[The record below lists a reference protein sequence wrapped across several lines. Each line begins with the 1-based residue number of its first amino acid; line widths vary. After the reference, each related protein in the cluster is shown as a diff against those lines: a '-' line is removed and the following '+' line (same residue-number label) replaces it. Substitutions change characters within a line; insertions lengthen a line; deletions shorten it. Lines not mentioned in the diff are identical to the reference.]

1 MKAKTRKINDYSLN
15 EKQNSTMISYI
26 FDALL
31 FLLFY
36 PPFFRGL
43 FFQNELVPTQI
54 LTAIVFL
61 IYCLMTRN
69 KDTHKKYSWVE
80 VGLLALSGVYI
91 VSTFTA
97 VNTNLSI
104 QETLKY
110 INYLCIIVLSKRLI
124 DNQRKR
130 KIALTT
136 LVIAGVFVVFIG
148 LGTALDAFHY
158 RDAFVDGMMNSTFQY
173 HNTFGAYCLAILFL
187 AYMLLNEYQGK
198 AKYFVRTA
206 TFLLFLGCILSYSRG
221 AWVVMPFVGFM
232 YYLLV
237 SKAYKIGFMSD
248 FIGNLLG
255 VMVIIKPLTTSFEAV
270 NKTSGWLWVFI
281 GMIVSVGVSLLI
293 EKLLTKL
300 DLQEKIYNLGIPV
313 VALIIPIVGLLFKN
327 TLLGMLPANLAQR
340 LGSISL
346 GTETVTERTVFY
358 KDALNII
365 KDYPIFG
372 SGGGGWSTLYRAY
385 QTYGYSSTQAHNY
398 YMQLWIEIG
407 TVGLIIFIGI
417 LLAYIYHAFKTYR
430 SCEEPSAKATYAAM
444 FTVVM
449 TILIHSAIDFDLT
462 YSSIGIIM
470 WSIIGMQL
478 AMGES
483 FEIGEKKAG
492 VRIPYVAPVF
502 VGMLLIVSMINGAAS
517 HSAKQAVYAI
527 QQNKIEE
534 GIAHFKRA
542 SSIAPFDPTYATDY
556 ANLLNKVAYQT
567 KDENQLQ
574 EAIHSMDKAV
584 EQGKYDFE
592 ILTNAA
598 RFYLRNDKIEKASQ
612 VMKNL
617 EKYHPLN
624 SNTYENKAGYL
635 LTVAEIY
642 TKKGEKEKAKELLK
656 EIIEISNKANK
667 LNGEIK
673 SKVAINNMVR
683 FVEIRPKTQ
692 AYIDKAKGM
701 LEELNK

>member
-1 MKAKTRKINDYSLN
+1 MKAKTQKINNYKLN
-15 EKQNSTMISYI
+15 GKQNNIMISYV

-31 FLLFY
+31 LLLFF
-36 PPFFRGL
+36 PPFFKGS
-43 FFQNELVPTQI
+43 FFQKELVPIQI
-54 LTAIVFL
+54 VTSIVFL
-61 IYCLMTRN
+61 TYRLMTRN
-69 KDTHKKYSWVE
+69 KEVHKKNSWIE

-91 VSTFTA
+91 ISTFTA
-97 VNTNLSI
+97 VNTNISI

-110 INYLCIIVLSKRLI
+110 MHYLCIIILSKRLI

-136 LVIAGVFVVFIG
+136 LVVAGVVVVFIG
-148 LGTALDAFHY
+148 LGTALEAFQY
-158 RDAFVDGMMNSTFQY
+158 NGAFTDGMMNSTFQY

-187 AYMLLNEYQGK
+187 AYTLLNEYQGK
-198 AKYFVRTA
+198 TKHFIRIA
-206 TFLLFLGCILSYSRG
+206 TFMLFLGFILSYSRG
-221 AWVVMPFVGFM
+221 AWVVMPLVGFM

-255 VMVIIKPLTTSFEAV
+255 VVVIIKPLTTSIEAV
-270 NKTSGWLWVFI
+270 NKTPGWFWVFI
-281 GMIVSVGVSLLI
+281 GMVVSFGVSLFL
-293 EKLLTKL
+293 EKLLKKL
-300 DLQEKIYNLGIPV
+300 DFQEKIYNLFIPMI
-313 VALIIPIVGLLFKN
+313 ALVIPMVGLLFKN
-327 TLLGMLPANLAQR
+327 TLLGMLPTNLAQR

-358 KDALNII
+358 KDAFSII

-372 SGGGGWSTLYRAY
+372 TGGGGWSTLYRAY
-385 QTYGYSSTQAHNY
+385 QTYGYSSAQAHNY
-398 YMQLWIEIG
+398 YMQLWIEVG
-407 TVGLIIFIGI
+407 TVGIIIFAGI

-430 SCEEPSAKATYAAM
+430 SCEEPSAKANYATM

-462 YSSIGIIM
+462 YASIGIIM

-478 AMGES
+478 AIGES
-483 FEIGEKKAG
+483 VEIKEKKVG
-492 VRIPYVAPVF
+492 IKIPYVTTVF
-502 VGMLLIVSMINGAAS
+502 ACILLVLSMGSSIAS
-517 HSAKQAVYAI
+517 HSAKQSVYAI

-534 GIAHFKRA
+534 GIAKFKRA
-542 SSIAPFDPTYATDY
+542 SMIAPFDPTYAIDY
-556 ANLLNKVAYQT
+556 ANLLNNVAYQT
-567 KDENQLQ
+567 KDEDQRK
-574 EAIHSMDKAV
+574 EAIDYMDKAV
-584 EQGKYDFE
+584 ELGKYDFE

-598 RFYLRNDKIEKASQ
+598 RFYLRNEEMEKAFQ
-612 VMKNL
+612 VMENL

-642 TKKGEKEKAKELLK
+642 TKKGEKEKAKKLLK
-656 EIIEISNKANK
+656 EIIEIPNKANQ
-667 LNGEIK
+667 LNEKIKNEVEI
-673 SKVAINNMVR
+673 NQMVR

-692 AYIDKAKGM
+692 EYVDKAKGM
-701 LEELNK
+701 LEELR